1 MAIRLRRTGG
11 TTSTPQS
18 VLLREARSF
27 RTKLAPN
34 RLAELILTHVDHP
47 SQFFDW
53 SDFEKLCSRADRF
66 LAPGHRF
73 SPPPP
78 VPPAKTPAH
87 ATALPTR
94 IVAELLILKRIRNA
108 IAHKSDKAWDSFIK
122 LVSMQPFGLTP
133 KQRKGITPGRF
144 LSTAQWSGST
154 VIRHSLTTL
163 EGAAKVLAP

>member
-1 MAIRLRRTGG
+1 
-11 TTSTPQS
+11 
-18 VLLREARSF
+18 
-27 RTKLAPN
+27 
-34 RLAELILTHVDHP
+34 
-47 SQFFDW
+47 
-53 SDFEKLCSRADRF
+53 
-66 LAPGHRF
+66 
-73 SPPPP
+73 
-78 VPPAKTPAH
+78 
-87 ATALPTR
+87 
-94 IVAELLILKRIRNA
+94 VAELLILKRIRNA